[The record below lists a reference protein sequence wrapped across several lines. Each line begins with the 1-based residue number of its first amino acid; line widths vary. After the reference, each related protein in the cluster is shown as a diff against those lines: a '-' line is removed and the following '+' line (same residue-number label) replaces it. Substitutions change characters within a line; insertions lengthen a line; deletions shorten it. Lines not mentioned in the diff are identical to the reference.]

1 MLINVLLM
9 PMSEESLNRL
19 KGSGAIRG
27 AVLCTNPSENVFKAF
42 AAFLTHVDERIT
54 VHPSNNEV
62 WSVSVW
68 CDSLLSQLTYN
79 ADFCSA
85 FFTIITDA
93 PRACPGHGPGLRG
106 CAPARPDNLS
116 VHLCTQHYPHPTA
129 TTAPRRACITLHT
142 GDRVTVGCY
151 RIWVGLLSGYVS
163 Y

>member
-1 MLINVLLM
+1 MLVNVLLM

-68 CDSLLSQLTYN
+68 CDSLLSQLKYN

-85 FFTIITDA
+85 FYNHHG
-93 PRACPGHGPGLRG
+93 CPPGLPPRPWPR
-106 CAPARPDNLS
+106 PARL
-116 VHLCTQHYPHPTA
+116 
-129 TTAPRRACITLHT
+129 RARPP
-142 GDRVTVGCY
+142 G
-151 RIWVGLLSGYVS
+151 
-163 Y
+163 